1 MAALEGAAADERQ
14 EDLVD
19 DLGQD
24 VVGHGR
30 DAACHVLVAQQCR
43 RRGGDTSGSR

>member
-1 MAALEGAAADERQ
+1 VDERQ

-30 DAACHVLVAQQCR
+30 DSSASPRSEPVSGGVISAAAIWL
-43 RRGGDTSGSR
+43 